1 MMVTV
6 SKLELNTPVLKTD
19 REEENKEDDGDHK
32 TGASLVIID
41 QGVRVIAVVGVPAPV
56 EHYHPKGAYHEDKDE
71 QSAIN
76 KLSKF
81 WQQHFVIWTL
91 WGKCNV
97 SPFSG
102 VLMSDVRSWENNN
115 SYLELL

>member
-1 MMVTV
+1 MIFGRRRPVSPWPVSVMSMMMSLCISMLSILFMMVTAC
-6 SKLELNTPVLKTD
+6 KLELNTAVLKTD

-81 WQQHFVIWTL
+81 
-91 WGKCNV
+91 
-97 SPFSG
+97 
-102 VLMSDVRSWENNN
+102 
-115 SYLELL
+115 